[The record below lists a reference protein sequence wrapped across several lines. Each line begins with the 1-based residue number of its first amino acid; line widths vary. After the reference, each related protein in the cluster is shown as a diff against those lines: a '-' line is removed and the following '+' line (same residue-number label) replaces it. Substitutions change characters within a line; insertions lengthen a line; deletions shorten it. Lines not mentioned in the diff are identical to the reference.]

1 MQRLGICGVY
11 RRRYEDDPSSHI
23 DCVPQTVTPPSY
35 ASLLLQNGE
44 SAVYVKDQMGHCS
57 IQVTVD
63 LYGHL
68 IPGGNRQAVDRLD
81 VGVEEWSL
89 GPESA
94 TPAQPAPVFPGAM
107 SSDRLQSPAVTR
119 KGHGVDDGFRIQLGH
134 CFFAL

>member
-1 MQRLGICGVY
+1 MQRLGICGIY

-81 VGVEEWSL
+81 VSVEEWSL
-89 GPESA
+89 RPKSA
-94 TPAQPAPVFPGAM
+94 TPRNRPPCSRGPC

-119 KGHGVDDGFRIQLGH
+119 KGHGLY
-134 CFFAL
+134 LKS